1 MALSIRNP
9 KVEKLARDL
18 SARSGLGMTEAIG
31 EALEAR
37 LDYLTDDAQRRL
49 ARLGEIASACAAAPD
64 LDTRSADE
72 ILGYDSAGSF
82 AGDGS

>member
-9 KVEKLARDL
+9 KVERLARDL

-37 LDYLTDDAQRRL
+37 LGYLTDGSERRL
-49 ARLGEIASACAAAPD
+49 ALLTAIAAGCAAAPD
-64 LDTRSADE
+64 LDMRSAQD
-72 ILGYDSAGSF
+72 ILGYDSSGAFG
-82 AGDGS
+82 GNRP